1 MLKINALVL
10 VLATLLANPI
20 QAEDSNMDSKL
31 LADIGAILVA
41 NTVHPVDGITAAGQ
55 PNHAAFG
62 VFAASGYT
70 TVVDMRGSNEN
81 RGLDEPSVVA
91 ALGMDY
97 VPFPITIA
105 DDISFDNAAKL
116 EQIIKEADGPVLVH
130 CASSN
135 RVGALLA
142 LRSSLAGADDDTAMA
157 HGIEAGLTGLAGAVE
172 EILANK

>member
-1 MLKINALVL
+1 M
-10 VLATLLANPI
+10 
-20 QAEDSNMDSKL
+20 ESKL

-41 NTVHPVDGITAAGQ
+41 NAVHPVEGITAAGQ

-70 TVVDMRGSNEN
+70 TVIDMRGPTEN
-81 RGLDEPSVVA
+81 RGLDEPSVIA

-105 DDISFDNAAKL
+105 ENISFENATKL
-116 EQIIKEADGPVLVH
+116 EQLIKEADGPVLVH
-130 CASSN
+130 CASSD

-142 LRSSLAGADDDTAMA
+142 LRSSLAGADDATAIA
-157 HGIEAGLTGLAGAVE
+157 HGIEAGLTSLAGVVE
-172 EILANK
+172 GTLANK